1 MSEEFRIDCKWLGR
15 QTGSPI
21 DRGFYADIGLA
32 VGDDWLT
39 VLEDLEASTVRHHL
53 RGCVHRLAMWFAA
66 NWWRLRWEPESGSSR
81 KDVDWRIAHSVGS
94 AGGGYVW
101 PNVLFASD
109 GEWLTIASIPRPRS
123 AEFEPIR
130 YLNNLL
136 ARITAAEFERKVDAF
151 MEGVLSRLHSLGIEG
166 DQLPALWAEV
176 VAERQD
182 SQATRWRKLEALC
195 GYDPDEAPSETIET
209 LMADRASLGSSAL
222 EEVAAHGRHGIA
234 TVLSQICTL
243 ATSNAMP
250 TAGGFRGK
258 MPALSGKQEY
268 AAGAR
273 PWQRADQLAR
283 EARKDWGL
291 AKEPVTNG
299 RLADLLGTDAKVFTG
314 RDKGPTAMPILLREE
329 TKGSIDLY
337 FNSSW
342 STSRRFATGRLMG
355 DYLYHAN
362 GDRLIPATEARTSRQ
377 QFQRA
382 FAQEFL
388 CPFDA
393 LQEKIQTDQPD
404 DEDIAEAADHFG
416 VSPLLVCT
424 TLVNKGELDREVL
437 AWAG

>member
-1 MSEEFRIDCKWLGR
+1 VSDELRIDCKWLGR

-32 VGDDWLT
+32 VGEDWLT

-66 NWWRLRWEPESGSSR
+66 NWWRLRWEPALRSTR

-109 GEWLTIASIPRPRS
+109 GECLTIASIPRPRG
-123 AEFEPIR
+123 ADFEPIR
-130 YLNNLL
+130 YLKNLL
-136 ARITAAEFERKVDAF
+136 VRITAGEFERRVDGF

-166 DQLPALWAEV
+166 DQLPVLWAEV

-182 SQATRWRKLEALC
+182 SHAARWRKLEALC
-195 GYDPDEAPSETIET
+195 GYDPDEAPDQTIET
-209 LMADRASLGSSAL
+209 LMADQAALGSRAI
-222 EEVAAHGRHGIA
+222 EEVAAHGRHEIA
-234 TVLSQICTL
+234 TVLSPICTL
-243 ATSNAMP
+243 ATSNATP
-250 TAGGFRGK
+250 AVGGFRGK
-258 MPALSGKQEY
+258 MPFLSGKQEF
-268 AAGAR
+268 AADTR

-291 AKEPVTNG
+291 AKEPVTN
-299 RLADLLGTDAKVFTG
+299 RKLADLLGTDEAVFT
-314 RDKGPTAMPILLREE
+314 DPAKGPTTIPIVLREE
-329 TKGSIDLY
+329 TKGCIDLY
-337 FNSSW
+337 FSSSW
-342 STSRRFATGRLMG
+342 STSRRFATGRLLG
-355 DYLYHAN
+355 DYLYYAN
-362 GDRLIPATEARTSRQ
+362 GDRLIPATEARTARQ

-404 DEDIAEAADHFG
+404 EEDIVEAADHFG
-416 VSPLLVCT
+416 VSPLLVRT
-424 TLVNKGELDREVL
+424 TLVNKGELDRDVL